1 MRPTILFLFFTVSAL
16 QVWGQV
22 GSEPATQALTK
33 PGVSTLQSTGTNLP
47 ALQERN
53 PPYRFRVNDS
63 FDLEF
68 PFSPE
73 FSQAGVRVG
82 PDGYIPLHGAQPVHV
97 AGLTV
102 SEASEA
108 IRNAY
113 SGILHAPEVT
123 IVLKEF
129 EKPYFVASGQ
139 VEKPGKYDLL
149 GETTVTQALAVA
161 GGLTESAKHSQV
173 LLFRRVSADW
183 VKVTK
188 LNVKQMLKSE
198 NLQEDVFLK
207 PGDMLYVPKN
217 AISKIRPFIPYTNT
231 GMVYTLTH

>member
-1 MRPTILFLFFTVSAL
+1 MRQTILFLFFTLSAL
-16 QVWGQV
+16 QLWGQV
-22 GSEPATQALTK
+22 ASEPATQALTEQR
-33 PGVSTLQSTGTNLP
+33 VSDLQSKSTTSP
-47 ALQERN
+47 TLQERN

-73 FSQAGVRVG
+73 FSQTGVRVG
-82 PDGYIPLHGAQPVHV
+82 PDGYIPLHGAQQVHV
-97 AGLTV
+97 AGLSV
-102 SEASEA
+102 PQASEA
-108 IRNAY
+108 IRGAY
-113 SGILHAPEVT
+113 SGILHDPEVT

-129 EKPYFVASGQ
+129 EKPYFVASGE
-139 VEKPGKYDLL
+139 VGKPGKYDLL
-149 GETTVTQALAVA
+149 GDTTVTQALAVA
-161 GGLTESAKHSQV
+161 GGLTDSAKHSQV

-198 NLQEDVFLK
+198 NLHEDVFLK

-217 AISKIRPFIPYTNT
+217 VISKIRPFIPYTNT
-231 GMVYTLTH
+231 GMVYTPTH

>member
-1 MRPTILFLFFTVSAL
+1 MRQMILFLFFLFSAFQL
-16 QVWGQV
+16 RGQV
-22 GSEPATQALTK
+22 VSELPAQGLTEQR
-33 PGVSTLQSTGTNLP
+33 VSDLQGKGTNLP
-47 ALQERN
+47 AFQERN

-73 FSQAGVRVG
+73 FNQAGVRVG
-82 PDGYIPLHGAQPVHV
+82 PDGYIPLHGAQQIHV

-102 SEASEA
+102 PQASDA

-113 SGILHAPEVT
+113 SGILHEPAVT

-129 EKPYFVASGQ
+129 EKPYFVVSGQ

-149 GETTVTQALAVA
+149 GDTTATQALAVA
-161 GGLTESAKHSQV
+161 GGLTDSAKHSQV
-173 LLFRRVSADW
+173 LLFRRVSTEW

-188 LNVKQMLKSE
+188 LNVKQMLNSA
-198 NLQEDVFLK
+198 NLKEDLFLQ

-217 AISKIRPFIPYTNT
+217 AISKIKPYIPYTNT
-231 GMVYTLTH
+231 GMVYSAHP